1 MLTRS
6 LPFPRLALFVV
17 ALAAVTS
24 SPLSAAAQL
33 PSLPSN
39 NATNNEASAP
49 LPNIAPPAETAY
61 TLGAGDV
68 VGVDIFK
75 VPQYSGE
82 SEVAVDG
89 TLNLPLVGPVNVVG
103 LTIDICLLFMKTK
116 RLPAK
121 VQPRYKVYLNAHLN

>member
-33 PSLPSN
+33 PSLPRN

-49 LPNIAPPAETAY
+49 LHNIAPPAEPAY

-68 VGVDIFK
+68 VGADIFK
-75 VPQYSGE
+75 VPQ
-82 SEVAVDG
+82 
-89 TLNLPLVGPVNVVG
+89 
-103 LTIDICLLFMKTK
+103 
-116 RLPAK
+116 
-121 VQPRYKVYLNAHLN
+121 